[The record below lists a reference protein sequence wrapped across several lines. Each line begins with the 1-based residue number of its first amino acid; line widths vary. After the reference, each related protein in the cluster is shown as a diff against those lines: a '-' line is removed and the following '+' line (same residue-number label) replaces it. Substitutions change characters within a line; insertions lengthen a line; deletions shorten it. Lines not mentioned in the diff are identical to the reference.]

1 MITDQIVVHLQ
12 SMYKPFGKRKKEIT
26 TAGDAIRELLGAYRI
41 QSKYSQTEIR
51 ASWEQTM
58 GKTIASRTTK
68 LFFKKKVLFVALNSA
83 ALKQELNMSKSKVLS
98 LLQDKYGKTI
108 IEQIVFI

>member
-1 MITDQIVVHLQ
+1 ME
-12 SMYKPFGKRKKEIT
+12 KPFGKRKREVT
-26 TAGDAIRELLGAYRI
+26 TAGEAIRELLGAYRI
-41 QSKYSQTEIR
+41 QSKFSQTEVR

-68 LFFKKKVLFVALNSA
+68 LFFKKNVLFVELNSA

-98 LLQDKYGKTI
+98 LLQNKFGKTV
-108 IEQIVFI
+108 IEQIVFL